1 MELSLKEEW
10 QAVSLSSYPDAPA
23 SAAQPAS
30 GAYKKNG
37 LRRRDGRVG
46 DLDVCLVVP
55 PVGYGPGLWSPP
67 ALVESWFLHLLSRQ
81 VTWLLHSLL
90 LICKVGIL
98 AALTS
103 AGGQLK
109 VRGVYV

>member
-55 PVGYGPGLWSPP
+55 PVGYGLGLWSPP
-67 ALVESWFLHLLSRQ
+67 ALVESWFLHFPGKLPGSSTPCFSS
-81 VTWLLHSLL
+81 VKWE
-90 LICKVGIL
+90 
-98 AALTS
+98 
-103 AGGQLK
+103 
-109 VRGVYV
+109 Y

>member
-37 LRRRDGRVG
+37 LRRRDGREEPKGREEEV
-46 DLDVCLVVP
+46 
-55 PVGYGPGLWSPP
+55 LWS
-67 ALVESWFLHLLSRQ
+67 AELRSHL
-81 VTWLLHSLL
+81 
-90 LICKVGIL
+90 
-98 AALTS
+98 
-103 AGGQLK
+103 
-109 VRGVYV
+109 RGPLE